1 MRSRLHV
8 VFLAGLVWVAL
19 IGLRLYQLQVVGHD
33 RYVHKAHQQQQR
45 VVKLDPPRGTI
56 FDAAGRELAVSVEV
70 DSAYAVPSE
79 IGERAA
85 ATAGAIAGVCPGL
98 DAARL
103 ERLLAEERE
112 FVWVARKLDPPV
124 AAALRR
130 LRLPGIHF
138 VLESKRYYP
147 MRDLAAQ
154 VLGYV
159 GTDNHGL
166 AGLELIYDGVITGKP
181 GLRTVLRD
189 ARRGTVASPDLFF
202 TEPRPGGD
210 LHLTLDAAVQHMVER
225 ELQRVV
231 EERRA
236 RRGSAVF
243 LDPETGAV
251 LAMASFPAFDP
262 NEFERYG
269 ASNWRNRTIMDAY
282 EPGSTFKIVTAA
294 AAIDSGLVHADDL
307 LDCGMGSIVLSGI
320 VIRDHKRYGIMSFAD
335 VIAKSSNVG
344 AIRAA
349 LIIGGDRLYRTIV
362 GFGFGR
368 PTGIDLPGESSGIL
382 HPLQHWGPLTKAY
395 VAFGQGIS
403 VTPLQLAAAVAV
415 VANGGSLLQP
425 YVVDTVRRGE
435 VAERRHPQPK
445 VSERPISPATAEA
458 VKRLLERVVTD
469 GTGKS
474 AAVAGY
480 RVAGKTGTA
489 QIPEGGRYARHAYLP
504 SFVGFA
510 PADRPRLVG
519 IVAVDAPQ
527 GMEYYGAQVA
537 APVFGTLVREVLLY
551 LGVRPERQP
560 PSVWPGQVMTAELRG
575 QAAETGGA
583 AGGAAAGGAGGGSV
597 GGGGPVVLA
606 SAVGSQ
612 AGGTHAA
619 TGGAVAGGAAGAAV
633 AARAAATGDSDDDDA
648 AGEDVPELW
657 HNQAPAERG
666 RGRAAAVRSPA
677 PELVGPPLP
686 SPVPVHRLAVPP
698 PAQSSAL
705 VGPPPASRSPAL
717 VGPPLPPPARSPGLV
732 GPQPPQPSPA
742 PGLVGP
748 PPPPPPQPPPPRP
761 ASASGGRFDAVL

>member
-1 MRSRLHV
+1 
-8 VFLAGLVWVAL
+8 VAL
-19 IGLRLYQLQVVGHD
+19 IGLRLYQLQVVNHL
-33 RYVHKAHQQQQR
+33 RYVHKAHQQQQS

-56 FDAAGRELAVSVEV
+56 YDEVGRELAVSVEV
-70 DSAYAVPSE
+70 DSAYAVPPE
-79 IGERAA
+79 IGDRA
-85 ATAGAIAGVCPGL
+85 ATARAIARTCPGL

-103 ERLLAEERE
+103 ERLLAEDRE

-130 LRLPGIHF
+130 QRLAGIHF
-138 VLESKRYYP
+138 VPESKRYYP
-147 MRDLAAQ
+147 MRELASP

-166 AGLELIYDGVITGKP
+166 AGLELIYDAVITGKP

-189 ARRGTVASPDLFF
+189 ARRGTAVSPDLFF
-202 TEPRPGGD
+202 TEPQPGGD
-210 LHLTLDAAVQHMVER
+210 LYLTLDAAVQHMVEH

-231 EERRA
+231 EARRA

-243 LDPETGAV
+243 LDPATGAV

-262 NEFERYG
+262 NEFERYAPG
-269 ASNWRNRTIMDAY
+269 SWRNRSIMDAY

-294 AAIDSGLVHADDL
+294 AALESGLVHADDL

-320 VIRDHKRYGIMSFAD
+320 TIRDHKRYGILSFAD

-349 LIIGGDRLYRTIV
+349 LIIGGDRLYHTIV

-368 PTGIDLPGESSGIL
+368 PTGIDLPGESAGIL
-382 HPLQHWGPLTKAY
+382 HPLERWGALTKAY

-403 VTPLQLAAAVAV
+403 VTPLQLAAAVTA

-425 YVVDTVRRGE
+425 YVVDAVRRGDR
-435 VAERRHPQPK
+435 VERRHPLPE
-445 VSERPISPATAEA
+445 VVAHPISPATAAE
-458 VKRLLERVVTD
+458 VRRLLERVVTD

-489 QIPEGGRYARHAYLP
+489 QIPVAGGYARHAYLP

-510 PADRPRLVG
+510 PADRPSLVG
-519 IVAVDAPQ
+519 VVAVDAPQ

-551 LGVRPERQP
+551 LGVRPERRP
-560 PSVWPGQVMTAELRG
+560 PSVWPGEVLTAGLRG
-575 QAAETGGA
+575 PGTAVAVPAAAVPAVAVSVEL
-583 AGGAAAGGAGGGSV
+583 AGGAGV
-597 GGGGPVVLA
+597 
-606 SAVGSQ
+606 
-612 AGGTHAA
+612 H
-619 TGGAVAGGAAGAAV
+619 GAPLAAGA
-633 AARAAATGDSDDDDA
+633 DDDS

-657 HNQAPAERG
+657 HHQQAATPAPAPSASG
-666 RGRAAAVRSPA
+666 AAPPKGTVAS
-677 PELVGPPLP
+677 PPLWT
-686 SPVPVHRLAVPP
+686 
-698 PAQSSAL
+698 
-705 VGPPPASRSPAL
+705 VGPPPPPARPAAPQPPPL
-717 VGPPLPPPARSPGLV
+717 DTVGPPPPAPRAGSSPPLRAV
-732 GPQPPQPSPA
+732 GPPSPPSLPAAA
-742 PGLVGP
+742 PRSAPAPPAPPSPPLGAVGP
-748 PPPPPPQPPPPRP
+748 PPPPPPGARAP
-761 ASASGGRFDAVL
+761 GGSRDAVL